1 MNKTTFYLSE
11 CEKAAAKSPM
21 CFKLGAVLVKGGK
34 VISSGYNHHRPHYDG
49 AEVNQRGHRKPVS
62 MHAEMHAIF
71 NITGMSPSF
80 KAQVQGIERRVPQ
93 RTASAHRQPELRP
106 PIPKGSAASERH
118 LSGATTN
125 NVIFVQQPSSSRG
138 NVFHQWGREWGCEWS
153 DEEWEGENAAES
165 ISSGS
170 WGNEARS
177 ENACVE
183 ETFSSQSTI
192 AVERPFGQQQ
202 QLGGRKWQRELEFKY

>member
-1 MNKTTFYLSE
+1 MNKSTFYLSE

-34 VISSGYNHHRPHYDG
+34 VISSGHNHHRPHYDG

-71 NITGMSPSF
+71 TLTGMSPSF

-93 RTASAHRQPELRP
+93 RSAAAHKQAELRP
-106 PIPKGSAASERH
+106 PIPKGSAASARH
-118 LSGATTN
+118 LSGANTGS
-125 NVIFVQQPSSSRG
+125 VLQQPSSSRIG
-138 NVFHQWGREWGCEWS
+138 IRKWGRELDDDEWNSGEEPETAGPWG
-153 DEEWEGENAAES
+153 DEAGGEDAHVAFK
-165 ISSGS
+165 
-170 WGNEARS
+170 EAL
-177 ENACVE
+177 A
-183 ETFSSQSTI
+183 TKGTI

-202 QLGGRKWQRELEFKY
+202 RFLGGRKWQRELGIWN